1 MFTSTTKAAFVASF
15 ASFALLAC
23 PAYAGN
29 RRNGNVAPVISGAP
43 ATSVLAGS
51 GYRFQPTASDANKDV
66 LTFRISGKPLWAAFS
81 SATGTLSG
89 TPSVAYVGS
98 YANIIVSVSDG
109 KVTKS
114 LPAFAITVSAPAAA
128 NHAPTIAGAPVTA
141 AQAGQPY
148 AFKPTAADAD
158 GDALTFSI
166 ANKPAWASFD
176 ATTGTLYGTPADANG
191 SSDANVVITV
201 SDGKASASL
210 AAFSITVAAA
220 PTQSVTLNWTPPT
233 QNVDGSP
240 VTDLAGFKVAY
251 GAASGQYS
259 SMLNLPSASI
269 NSVVVE
275 GLATG
280 TWYFVVKAVNV
291 AGIESDY
298 SAEVSK
304 LL

>member
-1 MFTSTTKAAFVASF
+1 MFTSTTKTAFIASF
-15 ASFALLAC
+15 AGFALLAF
-23 PAYAGN
+23 PAHAAN

-51 GYRFQPTASDANKDV
+51 AYRFQPTASDANNDR
-66 LTFRISGKPLWAAFS
+66 LTFKISGKPLWAAFS
-81 SATGTLSG
+81 STTGTLSG
-89 TPSVAYVGS
+89 TASVAQVGS
-98 YANIIVSVSDG
+98 YASIIVSVSDG

-114 LPAFAITVSAPAAA
+114 LPAFAITVSAPTVA

-141 AQAGQPY
+141 AQVGQPY
-148 AFKPTAADAD
+148 AFKPTAVDADA
-158 GDALTFSI
+158 DALTFSI
-166 ANKPAWASFD
+166 ANEPTWASFD
-176 ATTGTLYGTPADANG
+176 ATTGTLYGTPANAHVG
-191 SSDANVVITV
+191 SDANVVITV

-240 VTDLAGFKVAY
+240 ITDLAGFEVVY
-251 GAASGQYS
+251 GTASGQYS
-259 SMLNLPSASI
+259 SMLSLPSASI

-275 GLATG
+275 GLVTG

-291 AGIESDY
+291 AGIGSDY